1 MMINTISFKIK
12 PSYNFPFRGKKKN
25 NKNAHLLNG
34 RVKYS

>member
-12 PSYNFPFRGKKKN
+12 PSYNFPFRGKKN